1 MHATLI
7 DEEVVNDRDVKLY
20 EVSDGEV
27 VDYDMQASAMW
38 GHINF
43 PQFP

>member
-7 DEEVVNDRDVKLY
+7 DEEVVNDRDVKLD

-27 VDYDMQASAMW
+27 VDYDM
-38 GHINF
+38 
-43 PQFP
+43 